1 MTTFNEPQRTRPS
14 TPNTPPQ
21 RPTPTRQVPKRGL
34 NISPTQVI
42 VVVLIVIGLSV
53 IIDFNRKIQAGQ
65 KITSEA
71 NQMRSEVTA
80 LAATKAAL
88 ATELAYV
95 SSDAYVASWAH
106 NDGRYVQSNEVL
118 VVPVP
123 AKNATA
129 VPSTPARIIQK
140 PPSNFDIWWAL
151 FFESGGS

>member
-1 MTTFNEPQRTRPS
+1 MTTFSEPQRTRS
-14 TPNTPPQ
+14 ATPNTPPQ
-21 RPTPTRQVPKRGL
+21 RPIATRQAPKRGL
-34 NISPTQVI
+34 NISTTQI
-42 VVVLIVIGLSV
+42 IIVVLIIIGLSV

-65 KITSEA
+65 KIMGEA
-71 NQMRSEVTA
+71 NIMRAEVTA

-106 NDGRYVQSNEVL
+106 SDGRYVQANEVL

-129 VPSTPARIIQK
+129 VPSTPVRVVQK
-140 PPSNFDIWWAL
+140 PPSNFEIWWAL
-151 FFESGGS
+151 FFETGS

>member
-1 MTTFNEPQRTRPS
+1 
-14 TPNTPPQ
+14 
-21 RPTPTRQVPKRGL
+21 L
-34 NISPTQVI
+34 NISLTQII
-42 VVVLIVIGLSV
+42 VVILIIVGLSV

-65 KITSEA
+65 KITGEA

-106 NDGRYVQSNEVL
+106 NDGRYVQANEVL

-129 VPSTPARIIQK
+129 VPPTPVRIVQK
-140 PPSNFDIWWAL
+140 PPSNFEIWWAL
-151 FFESGGS
+151 FFESGDS